1 MLSIQKLE
9 LAKGGSVKQ
18 VQSYLEKN
26 TEYYEQENNK
36 ILPPAK
42 WFGSLA
48 DELGLNDAKRDAKKD
63 FANLLAGFD
72 PNKKKK
78 LVQNAGSKDRTLG
91 FDLTFSAEKSYSIAI
106 ASAEPELRDEM
117 LKAHERANNAALS
130 WVQSELT
137 SRIGKGGKKSIEVS
151 GIAVRQVT
159 HIDSRNG
166 DPQVHTHNVLANVV
180 KCADGKVRTLDAT
193 PLVATKLEQSLKHTA
208 GAIYRHHLAQEFQ
221 KLGFGI
227 ERDVVPDKHKKPML
241 VSSIV
246 GIDKATCDAFS
257 TRRKEIIE
265 ASNDETD
272 LNATA
277 KKSRQK
283 KTVEN
288 EPTVVCANTLQRL
301 EQMRQEKTL
310 HWKDV
315 SELRHG
321 VSRDIELDT
330 DALFAELHATNS
342 TFSRY
347 QLLEG
352 ASRQIAMNKNIETA
366 LQALF
371 DVVMKDDVVLQLGK
385 DKYCARAQYEL
396 EMRIVYDASK
406 RVNDSVRLND
416 DVVVQSI
423 AKHEAEQGF
432 ALSNEQRDAVRFV
445 TQQTGGLAC
454 ISGFAG
460 TGKTATAGAYI
471 RAFEASGFNVL
482 GCSTSQLASEKL
494 ADEARIKAFNTTDL
508 LNKLDNGKIT
518 FDSKTVLILDEAG
531 MVGAKSFHRLQ
542 QHIDAVGGKLI
553 AVGDAL
559 QLTPI
564 EAGSPFRKVIDEVG
578 DVKQTEIRR
587 QKNEQL
593 RATAN
598 AFYNGKSGSEIVA
611 SLQQAG
617 RVRVGK
623 SDELMQE
630 LAHNYV
636 NAKEPA
642 HEKLIVAQTNDDV
655 NKIANYVRE
664 QMRNKGLLI
673 GEDFNMTVEKSE
685 GRFTFKEEKNFAVG
699 DRIKL
704 TKNNKRNG
712 FVNGSVGVISE
723 IKQTENGLE
732 ISMKDDSGNVKKI
745 PASYKNITHA
755 YASTVHSAQGQG
767 MDRVFFYAGNTATSR
782 NAFLVATTRAKQ
794 EFTVYATPQRLAK
807 LEKSIDVFTLKQT
820 AVEIEEKYNDKNALR
835 RSAETNMR
843 WFIEDCKKFAQE
855 RFKPLRDEIT
865 RKEELI
871 LKANKSE
878 DAMKNAKDIYEAKC
892 REIERE
898 KANRKMHADI
908 LDNLGVFDVFK
919 KSEQKQVIAE
929 IDARIDE
936 CRKQRAIFERVYNDR
951 KSVFANWKEE
961 LPKLKQELHSDEM
974 RQISQEAD
982 GWMQFAR
989 EQSKNYP
996 GGEKA
1001 YWRDQME
1008 LSKPKSLYYAKL
1020 DERKQRIEHQVRMKQ
1035 QQEQQ
1040 QEQQRLQAMKPQQR
1054 KERGRGGPEL

>member
-1 MLSIQKLE
+1 MLSVQKLE

-18 VQSYLEKN
+18 VQSYLEKS

-48 DELGLNDAKRDAKKD
+48 EELGLNDENRDEKKD
-63 FANLLAGFD
+63 FAKLLAGFH
-72 PNKKKK
+72 PSKKQK
-78 LVQNAGSKDRTLG
+78 LVQNAGNAKRTLG

-106 ASAEPELRDEM
+106 ASAEPSLREEL
-117 LKAHERANNAALS
+117 LKAHERANNAALA

-137 SRIGKGGKKSIEVS
+137 SRVGKGGKKSIEVT

-180 KCADGKVRTLDAT
+180 RCADGKVRALDAT
-193 PLVATKLEQSLKHTA
+193 PLVAKKLEQSLKHTA
-208 GAIYRHHLAQEFQ
+208 GAIYRHQLAQEFQ

-227 ERDVVPDKHKKPML
+227 EREVVADANKKPML

-265 ASNDETD
+265 ASGDDTN

-277 KKSRQK
+277 KQSRKKKSID
-283 KTVEN
+283 N
-288 EPTVVCANTLQRL
+288 EPTIVCANTLQRL
-301 EQMRQEKTL
+301 EQMRKERL
-310 HWKDV
+310 LGWNDV
-315 SELRHG
+315 SELRGG
-321 VSRDIELDT
+321 VSRDIAMDT
-330 DALFAELHATNS
+330 NALFAELHATNS

-347 QLLEG
+347 QFLEC
-352 ASRQIAMNKNIETA
+352 ASRQVSLDKNLGIS
-366 LQALF
+366 LQALLN
-371 DVVMKDDVVLQLGK
+371 VVMKDEVVLQLGK
-385 DKYCARAQYEL
+385 DKFCAKEHYEL
-396 EMRIVYDASK
+396 EMRIVYDACK
-406 RVNDSVRLND
+406 RVNAENVKLSD
-416 DVVVQSI
+416 DVVVRAI
-423 AKHEAEQGF
+423 EKHEEAQGF
-432 ALSNEQRDAVRFV
+432 ALSSEQHDAVRFV

-494 ADEARIKAFNTTDL
+494 AEEARITAFNTTDL
-508 LNKLDNGKIT
+508 LNKLDSGKIT
-518 FDSKTVLILDEAG
+518 FDSKTVLIIDEAG

-587 QKNEQL
+587 QKNDEL

-598 AFYNGKSGSEIVA
+598 AFYNGKAGSEIVA

-617 RVRVGK
+617 RVHIGK
-623 SDELMQE
+623 ADAMMQE
-630 LAHNYV
+630 LARNYV

-655 NKIANYVRE
+655 NKISNCVRAG
-664 QMRNKGLLI
+664 MRSKGLLI
-673 GEDFNMTVEKSE
+673 SEDFTLMTEKSE
-685 GRFTFKEEKNFAVG
+685 GRFTFKEEKNFAIG
-699 DRIKL
+699 DRVKL
-704 TKNNKRNG
+704 TKNDKKNG
-712 FVNGSVGVISE
+712 FVNGNVGVISA
-723 IKQTENGLE
+723 ITRTENGLE
-732 ISMKDDSGNVKKI
+732 ISIEDDGGNVKTI
-745 PASYKNITHA
+745 PPSYRNITHA

-794 EFTVYATPQRLAK
+794 EFAVYATPQRLQK
-807 LEKSIDVFTLKQT
+807 LEKSIDAFTLKQT
-820 AVEIEEKYNDKNALR
+820 AVEIEAKSNDKNAVR
-835 RSAETNMR
+835 RAAELNMK
-843 WFIEDCKKFAQE
+843 WFISDCEKIAQE
-855 RFKPLRDEIT
+855 RLRPLIDAIEKKR
-865 RKEELI
+865 ELI
-871 LKANKSE
+871 RKAENSKMAMEVAEKTYNNKKSE
-878 DAMKNAKDIYEAKC
+878 IA
-892 REIERE
+892 RECG
-898 KANRKMHADI
+898 NRKMFADVLENTGFFQI
-908 LDNLGVFDVFK
+908 TEKNEARQKIAEYDKKIEQCEKDLAVFK
-919 KSEQKQVIAE
+919 IVYKDSKRLHEQLKNDLPQLKSSLDADE
-929 IDARIDE
+929 INHTLQ
-936 CRKQRAIFERVYNDR
+936 RK
-951 KSVFANWKEE
+951 
-961 LPKLKQELHSDEM
+961 
-974 RQISQEAD
+974 D
-982 GWMQFAR
+982 GWKTVAK

-996 GGEKA
+996 GGA
-1001 YWRDQME
+1001 
-1008 LSKPKSLYYAKL
+1008 
-1020 DERKQRIEHQVRMKQ
+1020 
-1035 QQEQQ
+1035 
-1040 QEQQRLQAMKPQQR
+1040 
-1054 KERGRGGPEL
+1054 